1 MPVGPTASDTKLT
14 RTEVRVALADFGRL
28 TSAIRGEFT
37 PVGAK
42 IDGVTARSVFAKVG
56 LKTGD
61 IVTAVDGKPILTI
74 DDAAELYS
82 RATTARNIT
91 VSVLRAGKPATLKVS
106 IQ

>member
-1 MPVGPTASDTKLT
+1 
-14 RTEVRVALADFGRL
+14 VALADFGRL
-28 TSAIRGEFT
+28 MSAIRGEFT
-37 PVGAK
+37 AAGAK
-42 IDGVTARSVFAKVG
+42 IDGVTDRSVFAKVG

-61 IVTAVDGKPILTI
+61 IVTAVDGKPILSI

-82 RATTARNIT
+82 HATTARNLT

>member
-1 MPVGPTASDTKLT
+1 
-14 RTEVRVALADFGRL
+14 
-28 TSAIRGEFT
+28 
-37 PVGAK
+37 
-42 IDGVTARSVFAKVG
+42 VFAKVG

-82 RATTARNIT
+82 RATTARNLT